1 MKTYGLIGYPLGHSF
16 SARYFADK
24 FTQEQIV
31 DCQYLNF
38 PIESIDRL
46 PEMLE
51 QEKNLRGFNVT
62 IPYKQA
68 VFAYLDDLSDEA
80 RAIGAVNCVKIGPN
94 GLKGFNT
101 DAYGFS
107 RSLLNLIGDRR
118 PQALVLGTGG
128 ASKAVCYVLTQ
139 LGISHRLVSRQSG
152 SNRLSY
158 AEVTSELIHQT
169 HLIIN
174 ATPLGTFPNVK
185 DCPDIPYQAL
195 GPDHFLFDLVYN
207 PAVTEFLKR
216 GTDQGAHTQN
226 GYDMLIGQAEK
237 AWEIWNSP
245 SL

>member
-24 FTQEQIV
+24 FAKEHIT

-51 QEKNLRGFNVT
+51 QEKSLQGFNVT

-68 VFAYLDDLSDEA
+68 VFAYLNDLSDEA
-80 RAIGAVNCVKIGPN
+80 RAIGAVNCVKIGPH

-118 PQALVLGTGG
+118 PQTLVLGTGG

-152 SNRLSY
+152 NDRISY
-158 AEVTSELIHQT
+158 AEVTPELIRQT
-169 HLIIN
+169 PLIIN
-174 ATPLGTFPNVK
+174 ATPLGTFPNVES
-185 DCPDIPYQAL
+185 CPDIPYKAL

-216 GTDQGAHTQN
+216 GADQRAHTQN

>member
-24 FTQEQIV
+24 FAQEQIV

-169 HLIIN
+169 PLIIN

-195 GPDHFLFDLVYN
+195 GPDHSLFDLVYN

-216 GTDQGAHTQN
+216 GADQGAHTQN